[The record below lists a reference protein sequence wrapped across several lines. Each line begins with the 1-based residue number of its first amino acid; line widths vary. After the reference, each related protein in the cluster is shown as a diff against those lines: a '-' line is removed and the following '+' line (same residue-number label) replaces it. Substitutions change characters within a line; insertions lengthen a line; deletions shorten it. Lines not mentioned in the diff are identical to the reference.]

1 MSTDYGVLRR
11 HFIAIATDNFD
22 AFPPLD
28 VAGEVKAVSDW
39 VTDARL
45 TERRFTNDGYESL
58 AHSPSRAQI
67 EKLLGNPDARK
78 QFNSRDALVVYVTG
92 HGMVEGGRH
101 WLVLQTSTPGQ
112 LRLSAK
118 ATSDLIG
125 DLDAQHPTQVLL
137 VIDVCQAGAVTDE
150 ISAEMTR
157 DMPDGWTVLLT
168 VPVGVD
174 AKVGAFSGVLAEVLA
189 DLRDGNLKD
198 FDDAEPY
205 LPSHILIAALR
216 ERLWKK
222 HRQKLVPVAD
232 PYKPTACLPNPRFDP
247 LRLASVPTT
256 TARRD
261 LAVLQSE
268 LDTYWTSRAPVVPD
282 RGTVFTGRRKL
293 MTRLITF
300 VAGPPGTLV
309 VAGRAGCGK
318 SAVLARL
325 VTCSDEMFREKHADV
340 LVNAAPL
347 PPEGAVD
354 VAVLATGKTPDQIAQ
369 QIAELL
375 GTRPPNEESLEG
387 WISAISA
394 AIQERSAP
402 ATVVIDA
409 LDEASDPAA
418 VALTLLARLNPPGW
432 AQLRLVV
439 GVRSSGT
446 EAGAS
451 RDRGRELA
459 DLVTMALD
467 ATRLN
472 ADADEFWESE
482 DLAAYAGQLLAWGD
496 APNAA
501 QASLAD
507 LIADKAGRSYLLAG
521 LVARHFAAEG
531 DPDLVTATELDEV
544 IGRGIRNLVVGDL
557 KTTIKDPAQRT
568 RALLL
573 LRAAALSFGRGIP
586 WRVLWAQVATAIAA
600 DGRRVTQD
608 DVGWLL
614 TERASGYLV
623 RDLEDGGVVYR
634 PFHDDLRSELA
645 KGEPNDP
652 SLATAHRKIAAALR
666 ATTAWDGSAH
676 D

>member
-1 MSTDYGVLRR
+1 
-11 HFIAIATDNFD
+11 
-22 AFPPLD
+22 
-28 VAGEVKAVSDW
+28 
-39 VTDARL
+39 
-45 TERRFTNDGYESL
+45 
-58 AHSPSRAQI
+58 
-67 EKLLGNPDARK
+67 
-78 QFNSRDALVVYVTG
+78 
-92 HGMVEGGRH
+92 MV
-101 WLVLQTSTPGQ
+101 
-112 LRLSAK
+112 
-118 ATSDLIG
+118 
-125 DLDAQHPTQVLL
+125 QVLL
-137 VIDVCQAGAVTDE
+137 VIDVCQAGAVSNE
-150 ISAEMTR
+150 IPAEVTR
-157 DMPDGWTVLLT
+157 DLPDEWTALLT
-168 VPVGVD
+168 SPAGVD
-174 AKVGAFSGVLAEVLA
+174 AKVGAFTGVLAEVLA
-189 DLRDGNLKD
+189 DLRDGRLKD

-205 LPSHILIAALR
+205 LPSHILIAHLH
-216 ERLWKK
+216 ERLRAK
-222 HRQKLVPVAD
+222 HGQKLVSLAD

-247 LRLASVPTT
+247 SRLAAVPTT

-268 LDTYWTSRAPVVPD
+268 LDTYWTQRAPVVAD

-325 VTCSDEMFREKHADV
+325 VTCSDELFREKYADV

-347 PPEGAVD
+347 PPERAVD
-354 VAVLATGKTPDQIAQ
+354 VAVLATGKTQNQIAQ

-375 GTRPPNEESLEG
+375 GARPPHEENLEG

-394 AIQERSAP
+394 AIRERSEP

-418 VALTLLARLNPPGW
+418 VTLTLLERLNPPGR

-446 EAGAS
+446 EVGAG

-459 DLVTMALD
+459 DLVTIALD

-482 DLAAYAGQLLAWGD
+482 DLAAYAGQLLARGD
-496 APNAA
+496 TPDAA

-531 DPDLVTATELDEV
+531 DPGLVTATELDEV
-544 IGRGIRNLVVGDL
+544 IARGVRDLVVRDL
-557 KTTIKDPAQRT
+557 ETTITDPAQRT

-634 PFHDDLRSELA
+634 PFHDDLRTELA
-645 KGEPNDP
+645 RGEPDDP
-652 SLATAHRKIAAALR
+652 NIATAHRKIAAALR
-666 ATTAWDGSAH
+666 ATTAWDSAGH